1 MGNKKFNATNGA
13 RRRTRRSVNI
23 WLLIGVL
30 VLIVLL
36 FIWLTM
42 ADFSGDTD
50 VAAFVPG
57 AGTKA
62 LGFNISGL

>member
-1 MGNKKFNATNGA
+1 MGNKKFKETTGA

-42 ADFSGDTD
+42 ADFLGDTD
-50 VAAFVPG
+50 VAAFVSG